1 MTVRGNLIIG
11 FCIVVLLFLP
21 QFLCAQSINP
31 QNWSPTWI
39 APAWERPENMTA
51 DGDISV
57 PGDVSLSQYIEPATC
72 AGCHPAIFNQWQ
84 GGMHSSALQ
93 DPVFQAAS
101 KAFLAAALQTNNQG
115 YIEEAQSCTRCHT
128 PVGHL
133 SKIVETTSSDYANF
147 PADDLRSG
155 IFCDFCHTVKSSAG
169 IGNAPFKVDP
179 SEGAQN
185 PGTKRGPRSDS
196 PATGFHATVFSPL
209 HTRSEM
215 CGMCHDVTHTLNGM
229 PIERTYTEWREGP
242 YNTGDPRTTVYCQD
256 CHMRQKPGI
265 PATGSTE
272 RPDNPGKSCVFG
284 PERPH
289 IFTHYIVGG
298 NAVIPANETT
308 KQLAIERL
316 QNCAELEIV
325 VPEKIQLFKAN
336 SFQVIVKNT
345 GAGHYLPTGL
355 SEAREMWLHVKVENS
370 RGVKLFES
378 GAVDSSGAVDPAA
391 RIFNIVLADKEG
403 NHTINVALADRIVSD
418 TRIPPKGQAVE
429 TYTLIGSF
437 KTLRGA
443 TISATLKYRSAPQ
456 AVINNLLGA
465 SAPVLPII
473 DMATATKKI
482 GG

>member
-1 MTVRGNLIIG
+1 
-11 FCIVVLLFLP
+11 
-21 QFLCAQSINP
+21 
-31 QNWSPTWI
+31 
-39 APAWERPENMTA
+39 
-51 DGDISV
+51 
-57 PGDVSLSQYIEPATC
+57 
-72 AGCHPAIFNQWQ
+72 
-84 GGMHSSALQ
+84 
-93 DPVFQAAS
+93 
-101 KAFLAAALQTNNQG
+101 
-115 YIEEAQSCTRCHT
+115 
-128 PVGHL
+128 
-133 SKIVETTSSDYANF
+133 
-147 PADDLRSG
+147 
-155 IFCDFCHTVKSSAG
+155 
-169 IGNAPFKVDP
+169 
-179 SEGAQN
+179 
-185 PGTKRGPRSDS
+185 
-196 PATGFHATVFSPL
+196 
-209 HTRSEM
+209 
-215 CGMCHDVTHTLNGM
+215 
-229 PIERTYTEWREGP
+229 
-242 YNTGDPRTTVYCQD
+242 
-256 CHMRQKPGI
+256 MRQKPGI

-284 PERPH
+284 PDRPH
-289 IFTHYIVGG
+289 IFTHYVVGG
-298 NAVIPANETT
+298 NVVIPANETT

-378 GAVDSSGAVDPAA
+378 GAVDSSGAVDPTA